1 MLRLRQICLVA
12 PELESAVECIE
23 RIFAVA
29 PCHRDTGVAKY
40 GLVNAL
46 FVFGHQFLEIVAPTS
61 GIADDTT
68 AAGRYLQRSKGRGG
82 YMAIFDCDDPER
94 RQAHVTA
101 LGLRIAHVLDY
112 PGKFWGIQLHPL
124 DARATMLEFDRTV
137 GNEELAG
144 NYWPAGPDWL
154 AAQRLDLVQG
164 IALIDIESETPAGIA
179 QHWSRIIE
187 SPLDLS
193 KPDPEMRFDLGAVRF
208 LRGETPGR
216 ELMSRVHVSVTDP
229 RGVLARASA
238 CGLPARG
245 TGFDFCGVTI
255 VPVDGRP

>member
-12 PELESAVECIE
+12 PELESAVERIE

-29 PCHRDTGVAKY
+29 PCHRGTGVAKY

-46 FVFGHQFLEIVAPTS
+46 FVFGHQFLEIVAPAS
-61 GIADDTT
+61 GSADEAT
-68 AAGRYLQRSKGRGG
+68 AAGRFLRRSKGRGG

-94 RQAHVTA
+94 RQGHVTS
-101 LGLRIAHVLDY
+101 LGVRVAHVLNY

-124 DARATMLEFDRTV
+124 DSRATMLEFDRTV
-137 GNEELAG
+137 GNEELGG

-154 AAQRLDLVQG
+154 AAQRLDLIQG
-164 IALIDIESETPAGIA
+164 IPLIDIESATPAGIA

-193 KPDPEMRFDLGAVRF
+193 KADPEMRFDLGAIRF
-208 LRGETPGR
+208 LRGDTHAR
-216 ELMSRVHVSVTDP
+216 ECMAHIHVSVTDP
-229 RGVLARASA
+229 PGVAAKASD

-245 TGFDFCGVTI
+245 SGFDFCGVTI
-255 VPVDGRP
+255 IPVDGPS